1 MRSQT
6 LSRSVGV
13 RAQHWVWRGLIHVV
27 VVLAALSVLVPL
39 VWIVLTSLKTLPETY
54 AWPPKWL
61 PAVPQ
66 WKNYITI
73 MKRAPFARYYR
84 NSVLVAVL
92 ATSGNVL
99 FSSLAGYALAKF
111 DFRGRKFLYMLVLAT
126 MMIPT
131 QVTIVPSYVVLRA
144 LKLTNT
150 LQGLVLPML
159 TTGFSIFLMRQF
171 CLSIPSD
178 LMDSGRV
185 DGASE
190 FQIYRRIVLPE
201 LRPALASVAI
211 FSFMAAWNDFMW
223 PLIVVDSPK
232 LRTIPLGLAMLKS
245 DQIAQWHL
253 RMTGTVYSSIPVL
266 IVFAIMQRQFIQ
278 GITLTGIKG

>member
-1 MRSQT
+1 MRSQALSST
-6 LSRSVGV
+6 TRFSPQRWLSRGV
-13 RAQHWVWRGLIHVV
+13 IYLIMI
-27 VVLAALSVLVPL
+27 LAALTVLVPL
-39 VWIVLTSLKTLPETY
+39 AWIILTSLKTLPETY
-54 AWPPKWL
+54 VWPPKWV

-66 WKNYITI
+66 WKNYVTI
-73 MKRAPFARYYR
+73 MKRAPFARYYL
-84 NSVLVAVL
+84 NSVMVATL
-92 ATSGNVL
+92 ATVGNT
-99 FSSLAGYALAKF
+99 FFTSLGGYALAKF
-111 DFRGRKFLYMLVLAT
+111 DFRGRNLMYMLVLAT

-131 QVTIVPSYVVLRA
+131 QVTIVPAYVVLRT

-150 LQGLVLPML
+150 LQGLILPLL

-171 CLSIPSD
+171 CLSIPGD
-178 LMDSGRV
+178 LIDSGRV

-190 FQIYRRIVLPE
+190 FQIYRKIVLPE

-211 FSFMAAWNDFMW
+211 FTFMTAWNDFMW

-253 RMTGTVYSSIPVL
+253 LMTGTVYSSIPVL